1 METWEFM
8 NLQLKGNSNPLNK
21 KEGNMVIV
29 TLISFFLFQQ
39 SIFRMKNETV
49 KTRLV
54 TIFFYRLAMHMLMC
68 S

>member
-1 METWEFM
+1 MD
-8 NLQLKGNSNPLNK
+8 LQLKGNRSLEQKRRKYGYCN
-21 KEGNMVIV
+21 IDF
-29 TLISFFLFQQ
+29 FFLFQQ

-54 TIFFYRLAMHMLMC
+54 TIFFYRLAVH

>member
-1 METWEFM
+1 M

-21 KEGNMVIV
+21 KEENMVIV
-29 TLISFFLFQQ
+29 TLIPFFLFQQ

-54 TIFFYRLAMHMLMC
+54 TIIFNRLAMH

>member
-29 TLISFFLFQQ
+29 TLISFFFLFQQ

-54 TIFFYRLAMHMLMC
+54 TIFFYRLAMH